1 MCGIALIVGPGAD
14 NGLFRQML
22 DSLAPRGEIEE
33 TATGTGLL
41 AGTQRL
47 CIVDRD
53 RALQPWL
60 SADGRWLLCYNG
72 EIFNYRQLRAEL
84 IGLGRDFCSESDT
97 EVVLEAFLTWGE
109 RAVGRFRGEFAFAI
123 ADRANGRTYL
133 ARDPVGVKPLYWSS
147 RDRRLHIA
155 SEIKA
160 LVPVGSLISEVPPGH
175 HGWAE
180 QAAAPVLVPYV
191 DLLRLGADQALIE
204 DPAEGIKLLRLL
216 LEDSIRVRVD
226 TDLTVGV
233 ILSGGLDSSIVL
245 THVRDMHP
253 DCVALTIGA
262 PGSEDLQFARRLTA
276 DLGVPHEVIEIRPA
290 DIRWDEVREAIR
302 MSELTE
308 YGDIINAVVSVP
320 LFARARALGVK
331 VLLTGD
337 GSDELFGG
345 YAMYDRIATSASR
358 QLFAHM
364 VRNLY
369 RTELQRVDRVSMG
382 NGVEA
387 RVPYLDLSLI
397 ELAMRLPVS
406 LKVREGQEKWIV
418 RQAFADVLPDY
429 VRTRPKNPMSHSSGL
444 HERARLYKPLF
455 SRLHRSFG
463 YDLLGPV
470 RRDFSVVLGQCGY
483 DLDLALADA
492 EARQDYS
499 VGEHARDLAGAL
511 RWNTAAAIRGSVI
524 RDNIPGPRASRPSP
538 RHRRPRS

>member
-14 NGLFRQML
+14 HGLFRQML
-22 DSLAPRGEIEE
+22 DSLATRGEIEE
-33 TATGTGLL
+33 TATGDGLL

-53 RALQPWL
+53 RAVQPWL
-60 SADGRWLLCYNG
+60 SSDGRWLLCYNG

-84 IGLGRDFCSESDT
+84 ISLGREFCSESDT

-123 ADRANGRTYL
+123 ADRANSRTYL

-147 RDRRLHIA
+147 CDRRLHIA
-155 SEIKA
+155 SEVKA
-160 LVPVGSLISEVPPGH
+160 LVPVGSPVSEVPPGH

-180 QAAAPVLVPYV
+180 PAASPVLVPYV
-191 DLLRLGADQALIE
+191 DLPRLGADQALIE

-216 LEDSIRVRVD
+216 LEDSIRVRLD

-276 DLGVPHEVIEIRPA
+276 DLGVPHEVIEIRPG
-290 DIRWDEVREAIR
+290 DIRWEDVREAIR

-345 YAMYDRIATSASR
+345 YAMYDRIGTSASR
-358 QLFAHM
+358 QLFTHM
-364 VRNLY
+364 IGNLY

-382 NGVEA
+382 NSVEA

-429 VRTRPKNPMSHSSGL
+429 IRTRPKNPMSHSSGL

-463 YDLLGPV
+463 YDLLEPV
-470 RRDFSVVLGQCGY
+470 RRDFSVVLGQCGH
-483 DLDLALADA
+483 DLDLALAHG
-492 EARQDYS
+492 EARQDYT
-499 VGEHARDLAGAL
+499 VREHARDLAGAL
-511 RWNTAAAIRGSVI
+511 RWNTAAAIRGRVP
-524 RDNIPGPRASRPSP
+524 NPRASRPAA